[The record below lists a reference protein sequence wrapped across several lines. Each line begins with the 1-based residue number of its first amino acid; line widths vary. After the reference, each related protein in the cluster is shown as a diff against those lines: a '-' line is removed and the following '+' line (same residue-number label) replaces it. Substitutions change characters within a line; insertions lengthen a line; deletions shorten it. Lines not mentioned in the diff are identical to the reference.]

1 MGRRARNDKIGR
13 PFPNNHVGL
22 IERRDI
28 KPGFK
33 HGANKKSSQ
42 FANDFREYGGGKND
56 RMARRCVGHKNRS
69 ISARLRSILGSSK
82 RPGGWDRIRNNLF
95 LGGQESGTL
104 I

>member
-1 MGRRARNDKIGR
+1 MRRAPNGQESENDKIGR

-42 FANDFREYGGGKND
+42 FANDFREYRTAAAKTIVWRGGAWGTKTAQFPLAFD
-56 RMARRCVGHKNRS
+56 PY
-69 ISARLRSILGSSK
+69 SARAKGRADGIAYG
-82 RPGGWDRIRNNLF
+82 IICF
-95 LGGQESGTL
+95 
-104 I
+104 